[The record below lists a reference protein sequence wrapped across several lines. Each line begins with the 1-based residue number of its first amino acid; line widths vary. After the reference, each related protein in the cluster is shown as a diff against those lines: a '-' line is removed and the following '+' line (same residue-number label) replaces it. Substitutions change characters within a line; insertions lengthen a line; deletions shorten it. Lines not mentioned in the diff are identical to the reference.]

1 MGDTPT
7 RGQQEFGII
16 AALWRRDLLRLQ
28 RERSRWMGVVL
39 QPLLFWLIIGSGMAD
54 TFAIAGAGN
63 VDYLEWFFPGILMM
77 IVLFT
82 AIFATISVIE
92 DRQSGFLQGVL
103 VAPGSRLAMVLG
115 KVSGVVSMT
124 LIQSVLFLALMPLAG
139 YSYLDVNWFTLIVA
153 VVLSSTL
160 LTALGICM
168 AWALPS
174 AQAYHALMSV
184 VLLPAWIVSG
194 AMFPPPEGWIQYV
207 MMVNPLTYAVSATRG
222 SMTAIG
228 QGPSVGL
235 SLLVLVGCC
244 VFMLTIA
251 VRIVRRGGR
260 P

>member
-1 MGDTPT
+1 MADTPT

-54 TFAIAGAGN
+54 TFAIAGAGD

-82 AIFATISVIE
+82 VIFATISVIE

-124 LIQSVLFLALMPLAG
+124 LIQSALFLALMPLAG
-139 YSYLDVNWFTLIVA
+139 YSYLDVNWLTLLIA
-153 VVLSSTL
+153 VVLSSAF
-160 LTALGICM
+160 LTGLGICM

-222 SMTAIG
+222 SMTSVG

-235 SLLVLVGCC
+235 SLIVLAG
-244 VFMLTIA
+244 
-251 VRIVRRGGR
+251 
-260 P
+260 